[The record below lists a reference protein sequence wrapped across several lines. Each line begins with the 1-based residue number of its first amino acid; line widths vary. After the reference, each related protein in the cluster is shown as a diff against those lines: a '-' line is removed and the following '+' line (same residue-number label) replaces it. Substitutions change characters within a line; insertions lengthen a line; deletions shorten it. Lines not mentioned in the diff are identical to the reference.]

1 MFIFIQAI
9 IMKTLSINHPLD
21 PTRILVVGN
30 NPLELSSV
38 VSKIAQ
44 IPGQQFI
51 TETAFDTR
59 SLWSR
64 LRKFSPTF
72 ILIDDNIGK
81 QELNETLQALTKNAK
96 TTNVPIAVIK
106 NSNYTEATTT
116 PDIWDFILKDNLSS
130 DSLFIAFKNTLR
142 FKRTRQ
148 YLKQALDTRKTL
160 LKKLNS

>member
-1 MFIFIQAI
+1 
-9 IMKTLSINHPLD
+9 MKTLFTNQHLD
-21 PTRILVVGN
+21 STRILIIGN

-38 VSKIAQ
+38 VNKIAQ

-81 QELNETLQALTKNAK
+81 LELNETLHALTKNAK
-96 TTNVPIAVIK
+96 TTDVPIAVIK
-106 NSNYTEATTT
+106 NSNYTESIATA
-116 PDIWDFILKDNLSS
+116 DIWDYILKENLSS
-130 DSLFIAFKNTLR
+130 ASLLMALRNTLK

-148 YLKQALDTRKTL
+148 YLKEALDSRTTL
-160 LKKLNS
+160 LRNLK

>member
-1 MFIFIQAI
+1 
-9 IMKTLSINHPLD
+9 MKTLSVNQRLD
-21 PTRILVVGN
+21 PTRILIVGN

-38 VSKIAQ
+38 VNKIAQ
-44 IPGQQFI
+44 IPGRQFI

-81 QELNETLQALTKNAK
+81 TELNETLTALTQNAK
-96 TTNVPIAVIK
+96 TTDVPIAVIK
-106 NSNYTEATTT
+106 NSNYNESLATA
-116 PDIWDFILKDNLSS
+116 DIWDFILKDNLSS
-130 DSLFIAFKNTLR
+130 ASLLVALRNTLK

-148 YLKQALDTRKTL
+148 YLKQALDNRTSL
-160 LKKLNS
+160 LKSIK